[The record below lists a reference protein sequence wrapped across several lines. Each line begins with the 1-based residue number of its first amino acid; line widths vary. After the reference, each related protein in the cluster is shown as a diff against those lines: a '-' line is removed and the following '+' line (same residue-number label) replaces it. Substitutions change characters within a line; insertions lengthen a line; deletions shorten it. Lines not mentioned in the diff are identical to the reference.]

1 MEKLLY
7 SGGTTAFKVSVG
19 CNKEEALVY
28 SMVVTMDIKSYNG
41 VSGDGVY
48 GTFFIAGYNFIY
60 HFWYH
65 TYLHKFFCYVET
77 IMENW

>member
-19 CNKEEALVY
+19 CDKEEALVY

-41 VSGDGVY
+41 VSGWCIWNILHSGVQ
-48 GTFFIAGYNFIY
+48 
-60 HFWYH
+60 
-65 TYLHKFFCYVET
+65 LHLK
-77 IMENW
+77 